1 MSATQRRLRA
11 LTLASGW
18 VFLTAAVL
26 ACGFVAGVTAYA
38 RQVGDGT
45 AVDWRT
51 LGTATL
57 LAVWGAVLVRHPGL
71 VSP

>member
-1 MSATQRRLRA
+1 MTATQQRLRA
-11 LTLASGW
+11 VTLVSGW
-18 VFLTAAVL
+18 VFLVAAVL
-26 ACGFVAGVTAYA
+26 AAGFVAGVTAYA
-38 RQVGDGT
+38 RQVGDGL

-57 LAVWGAVLVRHPGL
+57 LGVWGAVLVRRPGL